1 MAAARR
7 PVELGTFAVAAA
19 SDRVDTIH
27 QFQVQD
33 IFHFGEVGGMKLAFT
48 NSALFMFI
56 AVLLTFGLL
65 YWGSAPRQLVPGRL
79 QSVAEEFYSFVHNMV
94 RQTLGEEGR
103 AFFPFVFTL
112 FAFVFFTN
120 FLGMVPSFFT
130 VTSQLVITAT
140 LAVFIILMV
149 LVVGLYKHGLGF
161 FKLFTPHGVPMV
173 ILPLITLIEVI
184 AFLARPVSLSLR
196 LFGNMLAGHIVLK
209 VFASFIVTLSTLGFA
224 GWLGA
229 VLPMLM
235 TVAITGFEFLV
246 AALQA
251 FVFAVLACIY
261 LKDALHP
268 HH

>member
-1 MAAARR
+1 MAAA
-7 PVELGTFAVAAA
+7 
-19 SDRVDTIH
+19 DRVDPIH
-27 QFQVQD
+27 QFQVLD
-33 IFHFGEVGGMKLAFT
+33 LFHIGEAGGLKFAFT
-48 NSALFMFI
+48 NSALFMLI
-56 AVLLTFGLL
+56 AVLLTFALM
-65 YWGSAPRQLVPGRL
+65 YIGSAPRELVPGRM
-79 QSVAEEFYSFVHNMV
+79 QSIAEEFYSFVSNMV

-103 AFFPFVFTL
+103 PFFPFIFSL

-120 FLGMVPSFFT
+120 LLGLFPYFFT
-130 VTSQLVITAT
+130 VTSQLIVTAA

-173 ILPLITLIEVI
+173 ILPLITVIEVI

-209 VFASFIVTLSTLGFA
+209 VFASFIVSLSALGA
-224 GWLGA
+224 VGWATA

-246 AALQA
+246 AGLQA

>member
-1 MAAARR
+1 
-7 PVELGTFAVAAA
+7 
-19 SDRVDTIH
+19 
-27 QFQVQD
+27 
-33 IFHFGEVGGMKLAFT
+33 MKLAFT

-56 AVLLTFGLL
+56 AVLLTFALM
-65 YWGSAPRQLVPGRL
+65 YVGSSSRELVPGRM
-79 QSVAEEFYSFVHNMV
+79 QSVAEEFYSFIHNMV

-103 AFFPFVFTL
+103 AFFPFVFSL

-120 FLGMVPSFFT
+120 FLGLVPYFFT

-149 LVVGLYKHGLGF
+149 VVVGLYKHGLGF
-161 FKLFTPHGVPMV
+161 FGLFVPHGVPK
-173 ILPLITLIEVI
+173 ILLPFISLIEI
-184 AFLARPVSLSLR
+184 ISFLARPVSLSLR

-209 VFASFIVTLSTLGFA
+209 VFAGFVVSLAGFGFA

-229 VLPMLM
+229 IAPLFM
-235 TVAITGFEFLV
+235 TVAITALEFLV
-246 AALQA
+246 SALQA
-251 FVFAVLACIY
+251 FVFAVLTCVY